1 MRRIQERSKRH
12 ELDDL
17 DKLYSS
23 DVSALKKL
31 QMTENNQERFIR
43 NQALQTTES
52 PRKDENFAG
61 RNDKR
66 KNLKKPTASEQRSI
80 QKLFRRKQAREAA
93 QYNDQLKLEATF
105 ASEMV
110 KINEEQYADFNDGAQ
125 EIMRSTD
132 IRKDMQIRMNE
143 FENRSSR
150 FAKIH
155 QIKSK
160 LPFLQDS

>member
-12 ELDDL
+12 EFDDL

-43 NQALQTTES
+43 NKALGAPQS
-52 PRKDENFAG
+52 PQRDENFAG

-80 QKLFRRKQAREAA
+80 
-93 QYNDQLKLEATF
+93 
-105 ASEMV
+105 
-110 KINEEQYADFNDGAQ
+110 
-125 EIMRSTD
+125 
-132 IRKDMQIRMNE
+132 
-143 FENRSSR
+143 
-150 FAKIH
+150 
-155 QIKSK
+155 
-160 LPFLQDS
+160 